1 MTVSGVFI
9 AVGPYLIAAVV
20 VLGVGLAVWG
30 GWEFYAAVRQRRVI
44 AARSALAEVE
54 RRAATPLARFDSV
67 VRRTEAGRWLQRRIQ
82 QSGVE
87 LRAGTAVA
95 AIMGASVLSVIVV
108 WQVLAPV
115 LGVMAIAGVAGAFF
129 AYLRQQENRRKEE
142 FTAQLPDL
150 ARVLSN
156 ATSAGLALPTA
167 IDMASEELADPAGS
181 ELRHMANSLKLGMP
195 FERALEELR
204 NRMPS
209 REIGVLASTLF
220 VASRSGGS
228 LVTALRNISETLEN
242 RKETRRE
249 VRTILGET
257 TVTSWA
263 LVVFFVAA
271 LFGVNLVFPGVLET
285 MTTQMPGQL
294 LLGTAMALT
303 FVGIAL
309 IRSATRIKF

>member
-1 MTVSGVFI
+1 MSDLFTVT
-9 AVGPYLIAAVV
+9 GPYLIAATVV
-20 VLGVGLAVWG
+20 VGVALALWAG
-30 GWEFYAAVRQRRVI
+30 REFYAAARQRRVI

-54 RRAATPLARFDSV
+54 RRATTPLARFDSL
-67 VRRTEAGRWLQRRIQ
+67 VRSTEAGRWLERRIQ
-82 QSGVE
+82 RSGVD

-95 AIMGASVLSVIVV
+95 GIVGGSVLAVVVV

-115 LGVMAIAGVAGAFF
+115 LGILAIAAVSGTFF
-129 AYLRQQENRRKEE
+129 AYLRQQESRRREE

-167 IDMASEELADPAGS
+167 IDMASEELADPAGA

-195 FERALEELR
+195 FEKALEDLR
-204 NRMPS
+204 TRMPS

-294 LLGTAMALT
+294 LLGGSMALT
-303 FVGIAL
+303 VVGIAL
-309 IRSATRIKF
+309 IRSVTRIKF